1 MAGTSQHQLA
11 HFLRERE
18 LNERS
23 TLARHPERRRP
34 AYLKADKNIL
44 SNGLLPGTSSSDTR
58 NFWRESFRLLGK
70 LFSFLLGVVIVYSE
84 RVRGEPLVTIYI
96 GCTVDMT
103 LNHPLERGT
112 VVEI

>member
-1 MAGTSQHQLA
+1 MKGQLWPGTRRGGGQHI
-11 HFLRERE
+11 
-18 LNERS
+18 S
-23 TLARHPERRRP
+23 RRI
-34 AYLKADKNIL
+34 KTIL

-70 LFSFLLGVVIVYSE
+70 LFGFLLGVVIVYSE

>member
-1 MAGTSQHQLA
+1 M
-11 HFLRERE
+11 
-18 LNERS
+18 
-23 TLARHPERRRP
+23 
-34 AYLKADKNIL
+34 
-44 SNGLLPGTSSSDTR
+44 
-58 NFWRESFRLLGK
+58 
-70 LFSFLLGVVIVYSE
+70 IVYSE